1 MAKQTFKEIKEELEA
16 TKANLTK
23 ALEAGKQRV
32 GKKDFYQGIVWGAAV
47 TVILFIIKHLIF

>member
-1 MAKQTFKEIKEELEA
+1 MAKQTFKEIKEELEE

-32 GKKDFYQGIVWGAAV
+32 GKKDFYQAYIYGAS
-47 TVILFIIKHLIF
+47 TVIVILVLIKIIF